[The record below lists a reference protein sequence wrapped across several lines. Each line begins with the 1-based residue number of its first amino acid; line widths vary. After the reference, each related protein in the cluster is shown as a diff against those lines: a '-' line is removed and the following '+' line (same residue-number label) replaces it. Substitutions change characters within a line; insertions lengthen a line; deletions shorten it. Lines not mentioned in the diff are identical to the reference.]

1 MKMNRAYSIL
11 DVKSIDDDMREIR
24 GMAST
29 PTPDRMKDIVD
40 PLGASFAEE
49 IPLLWQHKHDAPI
62 GITRL
67 GKPTKNGIPF
77 VAKIAKIEEDGPLK
91 TLVDMAWQAIKAKLV
106 RGVSIGFRAL
116 AQEYLDNGG
125 IKFTQTEIYEL
136 SAVTIPANAEATIQA
151 IKSFDGCAIG
161 ERKTIPLIAARKYD
175 KRRKGKGGSIDL
187 IASS

>member
-1 MKMNRAYSIL
+1 MMNRAYSIL
-11 DVKSIDDDMREIR
+11 EVKSLDDDAREIR
-24 GMAST
+24 GIAST

-40 PLGASFAEE
+40 PLGASFADE

-106 RGVSIGFRAL
+106 RGVSIGFRSL

-151 IKSFDGCAIG
+151 IKSFDGRAPQRG
-161 ERKTIPLIAARKYD
+161 TIPLIAAKKAATKRKS
-175 KRRKGKGGSIDL
+175 GSISL
-187 IASS
+187 IASP